1 MTIIRK
7 ESQIRRT
14 IRYCPDRGGD
24 LIPLANP
31 TVIRKYTIGGRTIE
45 VWVEDSTHYAQDV
58 LCRGDGGKAYI
69 IGQGS
74 DDARAIPL
82 LMEALTCLS

>member
-1 MTIIRK
+1 MTIIDRFHYNMRK

-14 IRYCPDRGGD
+14 RGD

-45 VWVEDSTHYAQDV
+45 GWVEDSTHYAQDV

-74 DDARAIPL
+74 DDARAISL